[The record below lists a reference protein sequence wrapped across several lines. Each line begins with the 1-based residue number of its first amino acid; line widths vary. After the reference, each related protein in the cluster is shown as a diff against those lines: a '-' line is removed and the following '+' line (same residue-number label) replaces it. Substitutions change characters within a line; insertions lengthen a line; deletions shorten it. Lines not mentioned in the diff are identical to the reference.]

1 MPNAIYYLL
10 NQNKLRSIANTFTS
24 RYCLRSCGDCG
35 SDQSTAGR
43 APQPHAAAAAAT
55 SAFRA
60 IAAPRWD
67 LYSTIA
73 AHEAMERRIR
83 TSCTSSVKAYNRRT
97 ISADGVVG
105 GMREIKIRQLLIDGH
120 TPVYTKYRLIK
131 SAVRA
136 DPIHGNTIIYLPNCQ
151 EGRII

>member
-1 MPNAIYYLL
+1 MRTSHDFIPI
-10 NQNKLRSIANTFTS
+10 KLTS
-24 RYCLRSCGDCG
+24 RYCLSSCGDCG

-67 LYSTIA
+67 LYSTMA
-73 AHEAMERRIR
+73 AHEAMDRRMR
-83 TSCTSSVKAYNRRT
+83 TSWTSSVKAYSKRT

-105 GMREIKIRQLLIDGH
+105 GMREINIRQLLIDGH
-120 TPVYTKYRLIK
+120 TPTRTKC
-131 SAVRA
+131 
-136 DPIHGNTIIYLPNCQ
+136 GWIYLAMDELQVLRLLARNTHPIAKKDGSYSC
-151 EGRII
+151 